1 MAKRLSVI
9 IGDADQ
15 VRLEPFFVKDSPE
28 RSALQAWL
36 AERGERPATSD
47 AASIRALLQAGAEA
61 LQDDILNA
69 AYAELAEEYDDQA
82 ARADRRT
89 ARKRYA
95 DRTDANR

>member
-9 IGDADQ
+9 IGDADEL
-15 VRLEPFFVKDSPE
+15 RLDPFFIADSPE

-36 AERGERPATSD
+36 AGHGERPATSD
-47 AASIRALLQAGAEA
+47 AASIRALLRAGAEA
-61 LQDDILNA
+61 IRDA
-69 AYAELAEEYDDQA
+69 ALDAGYAELAEEYDEKG

-95 DRTDANR
+95 DRTDAHR